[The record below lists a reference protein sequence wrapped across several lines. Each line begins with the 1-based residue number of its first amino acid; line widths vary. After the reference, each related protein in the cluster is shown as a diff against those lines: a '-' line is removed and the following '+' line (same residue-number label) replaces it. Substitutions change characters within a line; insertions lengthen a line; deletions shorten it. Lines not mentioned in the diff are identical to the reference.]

1 MAPGQAEIH
10 CHYIGINGGNHMQYS
25 NGFSKTPY
33 RNVKTTVCPKIHE
46 GTGSSSQKI
55 TKQRSPPELWWRE
68 IIQMMM
74 IVNITKNLG
83 PNLLGREIIQ
93 MMMIVNIRL
102 VQTCPDLSRLVQTC
116 SDLSRIVQTCPDMSP
131 PLFIS
136 WLYTLQT

>member
-1 MAPGQAEIH
+1 MVVTTISSHYSNCIIFRFLEHYTLWHYSLWQQQQQQYSKIGMAPGQAEIH

-46 GTGSSSQKI
+46 GIGSSSQKI

-74 IVNITKNLG
+74 IVNISINLG
-83 PNLLGREIIQ
+83 PNILALIQ
-93 MMMIVNIRL
+93 NWEV
-102 VQTCPDLSRLVQTC
+102 
-116 SDLSRIVQTCPDMSP
+116 
-131 PLFIS
+131 
-136 WLYTLQT
+136 